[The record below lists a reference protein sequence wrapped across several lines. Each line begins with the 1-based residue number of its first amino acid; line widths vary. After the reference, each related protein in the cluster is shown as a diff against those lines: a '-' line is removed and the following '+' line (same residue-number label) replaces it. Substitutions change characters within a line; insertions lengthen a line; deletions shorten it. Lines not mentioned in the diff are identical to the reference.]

1 MNKQPP
7 AIQHVVALNKKYK
20 EGVVQ
25 RDDGSKLGLLGNAMM
40 VLIE

>member
-1 MNKQPP
+1 MNQQPP
-7 AIQHVVALNKKYK
+7 GTQRVVALNKKYK

-25 RDDGSKLGLLGNAMM
+25 KDDGSKLGLLGNAMM